1 MNPPRHEPRLRLAKW
16 SSGHSRCGVAAP
28 RTQPQVATTT
38 SPPYNRPALGVT
50 QLGRR
55 GPHATMADRQD
66 QVVTGDST
74 GQAARSEVVL
84 HLLDSTRDQPLQT
97 WRFADR
103 DEITIGRSDGN
114 DVVVI
119 DPHVSR
125 QHVKLVA
132 HGGAWRLFSLGRH
145 GTLVGSQ
152 SVAEFSLCHLA
163 VFRLGPLGPTL
174 RFENGRSQ

>member
-1 MNPPRHEPRLRLAKW
+1 MVEQQN
-16 SSGHSRCGVAAP
+16 
-28 RTQPQVATTT
+28 
-38 SPPYNRPALGVT
+38 
-50 QLGRR
+50 
-55 GPHATMADRQD
+55 
-66 QVVTGDST
+66 
-74 GQAARSEVVL
+74 QAAGGVVL
-84 HLLDSTRDQPLQT
+84 HLLDSTRDEPLQT

-103 DEITIGRSDGN
+103 AEISIGRSDGN

-132 HGGAWRLFSLGRH
+132 QNGAWRLFSLGRH

-152 SVAEFSLCHLA
+152 PVAEFSLNHRA

-174 RFENGRSQ
+174 RFENSVPAGDTVVAGDTDDGRNP